1 MTSLPPSPIST
12 TIDYDA
18 DGVQHGHLVLPYS
31 RDDAAYGS
39 IMIPIAVIKNGDG
52 PTALLSGG
60 NHGDEYQGPLSLLKL
75 ANTLDPADVTGRVII
90 VPTMNQPAFAAAR
103 RTSPIDDGMI
113 LGPVRGGMGVAVVI
127 VGTLLAAA
135 TGVVA
140 ATVIVMGVLSL
151 PVMVKYR
158 YDHQLASGVIVAS
171 GTLAQLMPPSLVLI
185 VLAQFIPVSVGQL
198 FAGALIPGIIL
209 ATMFA
214 LYVLLVAYMK
224 PGSAPAIPKEERNV
238 GGGELLK
245 QFLLA
250 VVPPLG
256 LILAVLGSIFRGLAT
271 ASEAG
276 AVGAFG
282 AIMLALIYRRLSI
295 KVLWEAARATSNITS
310 LVLQILLAS
319 TFFAL
324 VFQRLGGQDR
334 ITEWLQNVPGG
345 LWGFIIAAHIIV
357 FILGINL
364 EFLEISFIVMP
375 LFIPAAIALDV
386 NLVWFAVLMAV
397 NLNMAFI
404 SPPVGFSPFYLQSVA
419 PPEVKTAE
427 IHRGAIPFMV
437 VQAVGLVILTIL
449 PESVVYL
456 VTASGLGNEATNNT
470 DFIPGSFGLRL
481 ALCVAGTALLAVLWG
496 TYLRKRHGDGLG
508 PGRVGA
514 AIT

>member
-1 MTSLPPSPIST
+1 MINPEILALIMLGLFMFLIMVGYPVAFTFAGTAITFFVIGWLQGDLQPVQLNALFSQWFANSMANFTFLAIPFFVFMGAVFEKSGLAERLLT
-12 TIDYDA
+12 TI
-18 DGVQHGHLVLPYS
+18 GMVL
-31 RDDAAYGS
+31 
-39 IMIPIAVIKNGDG
+39 
-52 PTALLSGG
+52 
-60 NHGDEYQGPLSLLKL
+60 GPL
-75 ANTLDPADVTGRVII
+75 
-90 VPTMNQPAFAAAR
+90 
-103 RTSPIDDGMI
+103 
-113 LGPVRGGMGVAVVI
+113 RGGMGVAVVI

-158 YDHQLASGVIVAS
+158 YDHELASGVIVAS

-209 ATMFA
+209 ATMFG
-214 LYVLLVAYMK
+214 LYVVLVAYAK
-224 PGSAPAIPKEERNV
+224 PGSAPAIPVSERTM
-238 GGGELLK
+238 GGAALFR
-245 QFLLA
+245 QFVLA
-250 VVPPLG
+250 VIPPLG
-256 LILAVLGSIFRGLAT
+256 LILAVLGSIFQGLAT

-276 AVGAFG
+276 AVGAVG
-282 AIMLALIYRRLSI
+282 AILLAALYRRLSWR
-295 KVLWEAARATSNITS
+295 VLWDAARATSNITS

-334 ITEWLQNVPGG
+334 ITDWLQSVPGG

-404 SPPVGFSPFYLQSVA
+404 SPPVGFSLFYLQSVA
-419 PPEVKTAE
+419 PPEVKTSE

-437 VQAVGLVILTIL
+437 VQGIALVILTLL
-449 PESVVYL
+449 PETVVYL
-456 VTASGLGNEATNNT
+456 VEASDLGNEATNNT

-481 ALCVAGTALLAVLWG
+481 AICVAGTALLALAWG
-496 TYLRKRHGDGLG
+496 LYLRRRHGGQG
-508 PGRVGA
+508 PDLEDVPIEA
-514 AIT
+514 AAAA